1 MHDAAGSGDG
11 TQPVARIRLR
21 VVPGSR
27 IAQVVGP
34 YGDGWKVRVTA
45 APERGRANEDVRVLL
60 ASITGLRP
68 GAVEI
73 VTGSASRDKLVAIH
87 GVEIVELRRM
97 LDAATGK

>member
-11 TQPVARIRLR
+11 TQPVSRIRLR

-27 IAQVVGP
+27 TAQVVGP

-45 APERGRANEDVRVLL
+45 APERGRANDDVRELL
-60 ASITGLRP
+60 A
-68 GAVEI
+68 AVAGVRASQVDI
-73 VTGSASRDKLVAIH
+73 VTGAASRDKLVAVH
-87 GVEIVELRRM
+87 GVEFEQLRRL